1 MLKVLD
7 PREDILKYLRKH
19 GLVKKWRKAKELFE
33 NDPSH
38 PSLNTELLEPKHRLI
53 YSFRIDRKYRALFI
67 CLPEDNV
74 EVVAVTKHY
83 RK

>member
-1 MLKVLD
+1 MPTIVDL
-7 PREDILKYLRKH
+7 REDLEKYIRKH
-19 GLVKKWRKAKELFE
+19 GLVKKWEKVKTLFE

-38 PSLNTELLEPKHRLI
+38 PSLNSELLEPKHRLI

-67 CLPEDNV
+67 CLPDNRV
-74 EVVAVTKHY
+74 EILTITKHY

>member
-1 MLKVLD
+1 MPKVLD

-67 CLPEDNV
+67 CLPDDNV

>member
-1 MLKVLD
+1 VPIIVDL
-7 PREDILKYLRKH
+7 REDIRGYIQRH
-19 GLVKKWRKAKELFE
+19 GLLKRWEKAKTLFE

-38 PSLNTELLEPKHRLI
+38 PSLNTEFLEPKHRLI

-67 CLPEDNV
+67 CLPDNKI
-74 EVVAVTKHY
+74 EVIAITKHY

>member
-1 MLKVLD
+1 MPTIVDL
-7 PREDILKYLRKH
+7 REDLERYLQKH
-19 GLVKKWRKAKELFE
+19 GLSNKWDKVKALFE

-67 CLPEDNV
+67 CLPDNRI
-74 EVVAVTKHY
+74 EILAITQHY